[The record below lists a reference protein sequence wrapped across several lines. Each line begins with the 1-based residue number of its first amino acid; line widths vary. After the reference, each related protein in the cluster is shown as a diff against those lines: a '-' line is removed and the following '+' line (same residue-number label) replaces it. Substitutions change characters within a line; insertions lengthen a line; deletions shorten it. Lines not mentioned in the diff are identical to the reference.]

1 MVRQGTIDSPLRI
14 ACVGDSITW
23 GALIWRRKR
32 DCYPARLQRLLGD
45 GVIVGNFGSVGHTA
59 QTSADLPYENSK
71 PYRASSGFAPDVALI
86 MLGTNDAKENN
97 WNGIEKFIED
107 YRALIGHYRA
117 LPSSPRIV
125 LMTPPSVYAKG
136 RSGKIKWGI
145 EASAIDEMC
154 GAIHSLAGDER
165 FTLIDVHAATA
176 GHPEAFRFD
185 GIHPGPDGAELIA
198 QAAFGSLVHSLKE

>member
-1 MVRQGTIDSPLRI
+1 
-14 ACVGDSITW
+14 
-23 GALIWRRKR
+23 
-32 DCYPARLQRLLGD
+32 
-45 GVIVGNFGSVGHTA
+45 
-59 QTSADLPYENSK
+59 
-71 PYRASSGFAPDVALI
+71 
-86 MLGTNDAKENN
+86 MLGTNDAKANN
-97 WNGIEKFIED
+97 WNGLEKFIED

-136 RSGKIKWGI
+136 RRGKIKWGI

-154 GAIHSLAGDER
+154 GAIRSLAGDER